1 MISDVIRLKMIEFCK
16 KICET
21 ILLSYNKD
29 KVVDEMLQSSNDR
42 YGHSNKGKKQWNLTS
57 NLLTVQILG
66 TENRMYQGNH
76 HLLSHLIC

>member
-1 MISDVIRLKMIEFCK
+1 MIEFCK

-57 NLLTVQILG
+57 NLLTV
-66 TENRMYQGNH
+66 
-76 HLLSHLIC
+76 